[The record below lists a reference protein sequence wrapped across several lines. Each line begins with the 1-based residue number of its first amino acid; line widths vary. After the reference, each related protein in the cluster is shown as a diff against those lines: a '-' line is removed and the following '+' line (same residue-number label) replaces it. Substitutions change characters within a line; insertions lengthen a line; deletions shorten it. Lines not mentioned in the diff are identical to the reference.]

1 MNIRAVL
8 PYRTDESVYIFARPY
23 FLAFLPWFAIGFLLL
38 VIGIFFVF
46 VGSSVFPE
54 VNTDPFAHNIFVLIT
69 SAYFLLLVPFLTVAF
84 IDFYYDIHIVTDQRV
99 IDIDQNALFARDV
112 STLSLDQVQDATAR
126 NKGVLSNIF
135 NFGDVVIQTSG
146 AQQYFEFH
154 NVLHPTEIATIVLDL
169 ADQAKARLERGEQ
182 ARLMPRGS
190 VKGVINGELVEST
203 GEMVAMGAILPQ
215 VIEAVKNAEAPAAS
229 APTPAQPVPAP
240 AAAPAPAPEPV
251 AQPAEAP
258 TSDLDIVIDEP
269 NKPKG

>member
-38 VIGIFFVF
+38 VIGISFVF

-146 AQQYFEFH
+146 AQQFFEFH

-169 ADQAKARLERGEQ
+169 ADQAKQRLERGEQ
-182 ARLMPRGS
+182 ARLMPRGT

-203 GEMVAMGAILPQ
+203 GEMVDMGAILPH
-215 VIEAVKNAEAPAAS
+215 VIEEVKAAGNLGDS
-229 APTPAQPVPAP
+229 APVLTSATPTS
-240 AAAPAPAPEPV
+240 APAPTTTPTEP
-251 AQPAEAP
+251 ASP
-258 TSDLDIVIDEP
+258 DLDIVIDEP

>member
-46 VGSSVFPE
+46 VGASIFPE

-112 STLSLDQVQDATAR
+112 STLSLDMVQDATAR

-146 AQQYFEFH
+146 TQQFFEFH
-154 NVLHPTEIATIVLDL
+154 NVLHPTEIATIVHDL
-169 ADQAKARLERGEQ
+169 ADQAKQRLERGDTD
-182 ARLMPRGS
+182 RLLPRGA

-203 GEMVAMGAILPQ
+203 GEMVDMGAILPH
-215 VIEAVKNAEAPAAS
+215 VIEEVENAGTTADSAPAPAPS
-229 APTPAQPVPAP
+229 APAPAP
-240 AAAPAPAPEPV
+240 IAAAAPAPVE
-251 AQPAEAP
+251 QPANTANP
-258 TSDLDIVIDEP
+258 DLDIVIDEP

>member
-23 FLAFLPWFAIGFLLL
+23 FLAFLPWFTIGFLLL

-46 VGSSVFPE
+46 VGANVFPE

-112 STLSLDQVQDATAR
+112 SSLSLDQVQDATAR

-146 AQQYFEFH
+146 AQQFFEFH
-154 NVLHPTEIATIVLDL
+154 NVLHPSEITTIVLDL
-169 ADQAKARLERGEQ
+169 ADQAKKRLESANQ
-182 ARLMPRGS
+182 DVRLMPRGT

-215 VIEAVKNAEAPAAS
+215 VLEQVKKAGVEPGSTASESADTAPPTDPAAPS
-229 APTPAQPVPAP
+229 PAP
-240 AAAPAPAPEPV
+240 LATPYEN
-251 AQPAEAP
+251 
-258 TSDLDIVIDEP
+258 DLDIVIDEP